1 MIRLERYDTKIV
13 RWMRNVSP
21 EDTISA
27 WREVI
32 KRDLEEWKVS
42 KELDKINKKYI
53 KSIRNLNSLPN
64 ADMRLSYLI

>member
-64 ADMRLSYLI
+64 ADMRLSY

>member
-1 MIRLERYDTKIV
+1 
-13 RWMRNVSP
+13 MRNVSP

-64 ADMRLSYLI
+64 ADMRLSY

>member
-13 RWMRNVSP
+13 RWMHNVSP
-21 EDTISA
+21 EDIISA
-27 WREVI
+27 WSEVI

-64 ADMRLSYLI
+64 ADMRRSY